1 MSQTSILSTKTLSDE
16 QRQAFLDAN
25 FDLLEQDFIEIK
37 NNLFELN
44 KIKNNLIF
52 SSQNA
57 VLSLME
63 QNGWEIL
70 KTKSVF
76 CVGIKTKEL
85 LEVNGFTV
93 DVYMDYASEL
103 AEIITLIY
111 NKESY
116 TFLSGN
122 LRKETL
128 PEALKSEGIIF
139 NEIEVYQTT
148 LAPFKI
154 SEQEKFDGIM
164 FFSPS
169 AVESYLT
176 NNKIKNEICFCV
188 GNTTAKSLELNK
200 VKNIVIAE
208 IPTIEEVIVE
218 VIAYYNTEESIEPSA
233 KI

>member
-1 MSQTSILSTKTLSDE
+1 MSQISILSTKTLSAE
-16 QRQAFLDAN
+16 QRQVFLESN
-25 FDLLEQDFIEIK
+25 FDLLEQDFIEVK
-37 NNLFELN
+37 NNIFELN
-44 KIKNNLIF
+44 SINTNLIF

-63 QNGWEIL
+63 QSGWEIL
-70 KTKSVF
+70 KSKPVF
-76 CVGIKTKEL
+76 CVGIKTKDL
-85 LEVNGFTV
+85 LELNGFKV

-122 LRKETL
+122 LRRETL
-128 PEALKSEGIIF
+128 PSALKNAGITF
-139 NEIEVYQTT
+139 NEIEVYQTS

-154 SEQEKFDGIM
+154 SAEEKFDGIL

-176 NNKIKNEICFCV
+176 NNKIKNEVCFCI
-188 GNTTAKSLELNK
+188 GTTTASALEAK
-200 VKNIVIAE
+200 KIKQIIIPE
-208 IPTIEEVIVE
+208 IPTIEDVIE
-218 VIAYYNTEESIEPSA
+218 GVIEYYKPSA
-233 KI
+233 NS

>member
-1 MSQTSILSTKTLSDE
+1 MSQISILSTRTLTGE
-16 QRQAFLDAN
+16 QRQVFIEAN
-25 FDLLEQDFIEIK
+25 LDLLEQDFIEIK
-37 NNLFELN
+37 NNLFKLN
-44 KIKNNLIF
+44 TINTNLIF

-63 QNGWEIL
+63 QSGWEAL
-70 KTKSVF
+70 KSKSVF
-76 CVGIKTKEL
+76 CVGIKTKDL
-85 LEVNGFTV
+85 LELNGFKV

-128 PEALKSEGIIF
+128 PQALKNAGVAF
-139 NEIEVYQTT
+139 NEIEVYQTKLT
-148 LAPFKI
+148 PFKI
-154 SEQEKFDGIM
+154 SDQEKFDGIL

-176 NNKIKNEICFCV
+176 NNKINTEICFCV
-188 GNTTAKSLELNK
+188 GNTTAKTLETYK
-200 VKNIVIAE
+200 IKNVVIAE
-208 IPTIEEVIVE
+208 TPTIDEVIEEVIT
-218 VIAYYNTEESIEPSA
+218 YYKA
-233 KI
+233 L